1 VRRRFDKLREA
12 EGIERRVLA
21 LAHDRYRSGLVDFLD
36 GLETE
41 RTLCSVQTELARSE
55 RRLPGSRP
63 IVQSARRWLGPR
75 HRQGA
80 GNAISVAHLVQG
92 VNAMNDPFKTYDAF
106 SWCELMTPDPEAATR
121 FYGTLFGWTLED
133 MDMGRGTYT
142 VVKAGGAAIG
152 GIMKRPPECAPDAPP
167 HWGTYVTVEDVDA
180 TARTAEA
187 LGAKTLVPP
196 TDLPKVGRFYMLQDP
211 QGAVIAAITYV

>member
-1 VRRRFDKLREA
+1 
-12 EGIERRVLA
+12 
-21 LAHDRYRSGLVDFLD
+21 
-36 GLETE
+36 
-41 RTLCSVQTELARSE
+41 
-55 RRLPGSRP
+55 
-63 IVQSARRWLGPR
+63 
-75 HRQGA
+75 
-80 GNAISVAHLVQG
+80 
-92 VNAMNDPFKTYDAF
+92 MNDPFKTHGAF
-106 SWCELMTPDPEAATR
+106 SWCELMTPDPEAAKR

-180 TARTAEA
+180 TARKAEA

-196 TDLPKVGRFYMLQDP
+196 TDIPKVGRFCMLQDP
-211 QGAVIAAITYV
+211 QGAVIAAITYVKEG